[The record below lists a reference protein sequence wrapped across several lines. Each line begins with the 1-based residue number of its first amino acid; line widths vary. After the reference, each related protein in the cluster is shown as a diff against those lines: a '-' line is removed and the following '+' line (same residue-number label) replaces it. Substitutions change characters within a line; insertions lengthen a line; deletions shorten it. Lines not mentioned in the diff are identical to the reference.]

1 MKTTI
6 DWLTFR
12 TKANPF
18 ETLEKLRP
26 LFGTAGDLLT
36 FKTGLQG
43 KDGWLRAGELS
54 MAGDI
59 ALGRV
64 DYDGESQRGWVRV
77 SLTGEGCGWVQD
89 WEFAERLPD
98 VLGESEI
105 RRLDIALTTY
115 RGEVTHDMVIAAHGQ
130 ALFSSGGRQPHYR
143 VIAGSDPRAG
153 RTIYVGKRSA
163 SDKMLRCYE
172 KGFEMLKDVPES
184 LKATVSHIN
193 GHLVD
198 QIYRVELELKPET
211 KRIDWSAIQHR
222 DQVFAGAYP
231 FCAGLLPGVDHVRLE
246 ALPNMKPVMTLEKSL
261 DNMRRAYGGAVA
273 AAILAFGGG
282 PEAEEKVLQLI
293 TSPTPS
299 RRLIEAGVL
308 TCDHV

>member
-26 LFGTAGDLLT
+26 LFDTAGDLLT
-36 FKTGLQG
+36 LKTGLQG
-43 KDGWLRAGELS
+43 KDGWLRAGELV
-54 MAGDI
+54 MGGDI
-59 ALGRV
+59 TLGRV

-89 WEFAERLPD
+89 WEAAERLPE

-115 RGEVTHDMVIAAHGQ
+115 RGEITHDMVISAHGQ
-130 ALFSSGGRQPHYR
+130 GMFSSGGRQPHYR

-153 RTIYVGKRSA
+153 RTIYVGKRAA

-184 LKATVSHIN
+184 LKATCHTID
-193 GHLVD
+193 GHLVED
-198 QIYRVELELKPET
+198 IYRVELELKPET
-211 KRIDWSAIQHR
+211 KRIDWSAIGQR

-231 FCAGLLPGVDHVRLE
+231 FCAALLPGVEHVRLQS
-246 ALPNMKPVMTLEKSL
+246 LPDLKPVMTLARSI
-261 DNMRRAYGGAVA
+261 DNCRRAYGGALA
-273 AAILAFGGG
+273 AAILAYGGG
-282 PEAEEKVLQLI
+282 PEAEEIVLRQI

-299 RRLIEAGVL
+299 RRLIEAGIL
-308 TCDHV
+308 TCDHP